1 MMSTGSEFVSTRV
14 DMAPPSGSRPREQSV
29 TVCSPISDGGGD
41 LQLPKTSPGP
51 ERIPTK
57 WSRPSNLVLPSHVT
71 QPSGASPRDDF
82 ASDSSTTLENEA
94 SGDESGLS
102 LGLGHPDDGGG
113 GGGGS
118 GDSED
123 PPEVEAKRPSRKRSC
138 VLRFQAGSATIDNKL
153 RQIGHGFVPVG
164 RSPRA
169 SSGTWPDVANGGGAI
184 YNSYSSPRKS
194 GQPHGSPNR
203 RRSNSIMSPAA
214 FHQDSDLENDLEPEE
229 KRERETI
236 PPTDLPPVGAKAA
249 YAFDEGSRLMWS
261 PHPGVGADAFLA
273 QARAIMKRRGKVLA
287 YDTLLKY
294 FMDAGHSMPA
304 ALKKL
309 TAYHKSS
316 SAAESGLGHAFDYW
330 SEDEACQF
338 EESYVNGGKDFPNI
352 SRALKTR
359 SVAECVSFYY
369 KWKKTVRGTEAL
381 MQHKRVLQQPL
392 PFNLL
397 KQLFIPM
404 PDALHSDEDGNTS
417 EAASKSRDGSPTPSA
432 GDRVGSNKTE
442 VAQIKLKRKRR
453 RPIVNKTKDL
463 SKDSATAAKKP
474 KLSVP
479 APQTVPVPAPAP
491 RKGSHKKGKGKS
503 HKKKKP
509 VESDIFIVESVLQ
522 SRMQNGQPEY
532 KVKWQDYPLEHCTW
546 EPLANLANNI
556 VLKSY
561 LFNQQKAAAEGRRLK
576 A

>member
-1 MMSTGSEFVSTRV
+1 
-14 DMAPPSGSRPREQSV
+14 MAPPSESRPRVQSV

-41 LQLPKTSPGP
+41 LQLTKTSPGP
-51 ERIPTK
+51 DHIPTK
-57 WSRPSNLVLPSHVT
+57 WSRPSNLVLPSHVA
-71 QPSGASPRDDF
+71 QPSGASPREDF

-102 LGLGHPDDGGG
+102 LGPGHPDDGDGG
-113 GGGGS
+113 SSS

-123 PPEVEAKRPSRKRSC
+123 PPEVEAKRPSRRRSR
-138 VLRFQAGSATIDNKL
+138 VLRFEAGSATIDNKL

-164 RSPRA
+164 RSPGA
-169 SSGTWPDVANGGGAI
+169 SSGTSPDVAGSGGAS
-184 YNSYSSPRKS
+184 YGSYSSPR
-194 GQPHGSPNR
+194 QPHGSPNR

-214 FHQDSDLENDLEPEE
+214 FHQDSDSESDLEPEE

-236 PPTDLPPVGAKAA
+236 PPTDLPPVGARAA

-261 PHPGVGADAFLA
+261 PHPGAGADAFLA

-294 FMDAGHSMPA
+294 FMDAGHSMPT
-304 ALKKL
+304 ALEKL
-309 TAYHKSS
+309 TAHHKPSP
-316 SAAESGLGHAFDYW
+316 AAESGLGHKFDYW

-338 EESYVNGGKDFPNI
+338 EESYVNGGKDFLNI

-392 PFNLL
+392 PFNPL

-404 PDALHSDEDGNTS
+404 PDALHSDEDETTS
-417 EAASKSRDGSPTPSA
+417 EAASKLRDGSPTPSA
-432 GDRVGSNKTE
+432 GDRVGSNKAH
-442 VAQIKLKRKRR
+442 VAQVKLKRKRA
-453 RPIVNKTKDL
+453 RPIVNKSKDWC
-463 SKDSATAAKKP
+463 KDSAKAAKKP
-474 KLSVP
+474 KVSVP
-479 APQTVPVPAPAP
+479 APQKVPVPAPQ
-491 RKGSHKKGKGKS
+491 KVSHKKGKGRS

-509 VESDIFIVESVLQ
+509 AESEVFIVESIIQ
-522 SRMQNGQPEY
+522 SRMQNGRPQY
-532 KVKWQDYPLEHCTW
+532 KVKWQGYPLEDCTW
-546 EPLANLANNI
+546 EPMANLANNI

-561 LFNQQKAAAEGRRLK
+561 LFNQQKAAD
-576 A
+576 